1 MSLDDEWMN
10 FQYAEYNNINTNNDI
25 PENSQSKK

>member
-10 FQYAEYNNINTNNDI
+10 FQYKNNNNINTNNDI
-25 PENSQSKK
+25 RKFTITK